1 MNRQERLEAVY
12 QYLRNTGRVHTQKE
26 FAEKV
31 GYTETSLSKAFNGI
45 MSSLTDNL
53 FKAIVRTYRPIF
65 SLEWLLTGDGSMLT
79 LDDTQ
84 QKKPLTSD
92 NDDENINAIMQMY
105 KNATEEKAKAAELFK
120 AATKEKEETESLK
133 TEIATLRNE
142 LRAAR
147 NSMLEASA
155 EFTSA
160 TKKLNAVISL
170 LSDFNSFG
178 GQMAAEQL
186 ERPKEPISTA
196 QNQK

>member
-1 MNRQERLEAVY
+1 M
-12 QYLRNTGRVHTQKE
+12 
-26 FAEKV
+26 
-31 GYTETSLSKAFNGI
+31 
-45 MSSLTDNL
+45 L
-53 FKAIVRTYRPIF
+53 FKQIAAKYKPIF

-79 LDDTQ
+79 SDDTQ
-84 QKKPLTSD
+84 QKRSLAS
-92 NDDENINAIMQMY
+92 NSDDENIDAIMQMY

>member
-1 MNRQERLEAVY
+1 MERKERLQKVY
-12 QYLRNTGRVHTQKE
+12 DYLLYTGRVHRKKDLATAIGKK
-26 FAEKV
+26 A
-31 GYTETSLSKAFNGI
+31 TTLSKAFSGDKKA
-45 MSSLTDNL
+45 LTDML
-53 FKAIVRTYRPIF
+53 FKQIAAKYKPIF

-79 LDDTQ
+79 SDDTQ
-84 QKKPLTSD
+84 QKRSLAS
-92 NDDENINAIMQMY
+92 NSDDENIDAIMQMY

-147 NSMLEASA
+147 NTMLEASA

-160 TKKLNAVISL
+160 TKKLNAVISF

>member
-1 MNRQERLEAVY
+1 MERKERLQKVY
-12 QYLRNTGRVHTQKE
+12 DYLLYTGRVHRKKDLATAIGKK
-26 FAEKV
+26 A
-31 GYTETSLSKAFNGI
+31 TTLSKAFSGDKKA
-45 MSSLTDNL
+45 LTDML
-53 FKAIVRTYRPIF
+53 FKQIAAKYKPIF

-79 LDDTQ
+79 SDDTQ
-84 QKKPLTSD
+84 QKRSLAS
-92 NDDENINAIMQMY
+92 NSDDENIDAIMQMY
-105 KNATEEKAKAAELFK
+105 KTATEEKAKAAELFK

-147 NSMLEASA
+147 NTMLEASA

>member
-1 MNRQERLEAVY
+1 MERKERLQKVY
-12 QYLRNTGRVHTQKE
+12 DYLLYTGRVHRKKDLATAIGKK
-26 FAEKV
+26 A
-31 GYTETSLSKAFNGI
+31 TTLSKAFSGDKKA
-45 MSSLTDNL
+45 LTDML
-53 FKAIVRTYRPIF
+53 FKQIAAKYKPIF

-79 LDDTQ
+79 SDDTQ
-84 QKKPLTSD
+84 EKRSLAS
-92 NDDENINAIMQMY
+92 NSDDENIDAIMQMY

-186 ERPKEPISTA
+186 ERPKAPISTA

>member
-31 GYTETSLSKAFNGI
+31 GYTETSISKAFNGI

-84 QKKPLTSD
+84 QKKPLASD
-92 NDDENINAIMQMY
+92 SDDENIDAIMQMY

-147 NSMLEASA
+147 NSMREASA
-155 EFTSA
+155 EITRA
-160 TKKLNAVISL
+160 TKKLYAVISL

-178 GQMAAEQL
+178 GLLAAEQL
-186 ERPKEPISTA
+186 EMPKAPISTA

>member
-1 MNRQERLEAVY
+1 MERKERLQKVY
-12 QYLRNTGRVHTQKE
+12 DYLLYTGRVHRKKDLATAIGKK
-26 FAEKV
+26 A
-31 GYTETSLSKAFNGI
+31 TTLSKAFSGDKKA
-45 MSSLTDNL
+45 LTDML
-53 FKAIVRTYRPIF
+53 FKQIAAKYKPIF

-79 LDDTQ
+79 SDDTQ
-84 QKKPLTSD
+84 QKRSLASKS
-92 NDDENINAIMQMY
+92 DDENIDAIMQMY

-160 TKKLNAVISL
+160 TKKLNVVISF

-186 ERPKEPISTA
+186 ERPKAPISTA

>member
-1 MNRQERLEAVY
+1 MERKERLQKVY
-12 QYLRNTGRVHTQKE
+12 DYLLYTGRVHRKKDLATAIGKK
-26 FAEKV
+26 A
-31 GYTETSLSKAFNGI
+31 TTLSKAFSGDKKA
-45 MSSLTDNL
+45 LTDML
-53 FKAIVRTYRPIF
+53 FKQIAAKYKPIF

-79 LDDTQ
+79 SDDTQ
-84 QKKPLTSD
+84 QKRSLAS
-92 NDDENINAIMQMY
+92 NSDDENIDAIMQMY

-160 TKKLNAVISL
+160 TKKLNVVISF

-186 ERPKEPISTA
+186 ERPKAPISTA

>member
-1 MNRQERLEAVY
+1 MERKERLQKVY
-12 QYLRNTGRVHTQKE
+12 DYLLYTARVHRKKDLATAIGKK
-26 FAEKV
+26 A
-31 GYTETSLSKAFNGI
+31 TTLSKAFSGDKKA
-45 MSSLTDNL
+45 LTDML
-53 FKAIVRTYRPIF
+53 FKQIAAKYKPIF

-79 LDDTQ
+79 SDDTQ
-84 QKKPLTSD
+84 QKRSLAS
-92 NDDENINAIMQMY
+92 NSDDENIDAIMQMY
-105 KNATEEKAKAAELFK
+105 KTATEEKAKAAELFK

-147 NSMLEASA
+147 NTMLEASA

>member
-1 MNRQERLEAVY
+1 MERKERLQKVY
-12 QYLRNTGRVHTQKE
+12 DYLLYTGRVHRKKDLATAIGKK
-26 FAEKV
+26 A
-31 GYTETSLSKAFNGI
+31 TTLSKAFSGDEKA
-45 MSSLTDNL
+45 LTDML
-53 FKAIVRTYRPIF
+53 FKQIAAKYKPIF

-79 LDDTQ
+79 SDDTQ
-84 QKKPLTSD
+84 QKRSLAS
-92 NDDENINAIMQMY
+92 NSDDENIDAIMQMY

-133 TEIATLRNE
+133 TEIVTLRNE

-186 ERPKEPISTA
+186 ERPKAPISTA

>member
-1 MNRQERLEAVY
+1 MERKERLQKVY
-12 QYLRNTGRVHTQKE
+12 DYLLYTGRVHRKKDLATAIGKK
-26 FAEKV
+26 A
-31 GYTETSLSKAFNGI
+31 TTLSKAFSGDKKA
-45 MSSLTDNL
+45 LTDML
-53 FKAIVRTYRPIF
+53 FKQIAAKYKPIF

-79 LDDTQ
+79 SDDTQ
-84 QKKPLTSD
+84 QKRSLAS
-92 NDDENINAIMQMY
+92 NSDDENIDAIMQMY

-133 TEIATLRNE
+133 TEIATLRDE

>member
-1 MNRQERLEAVY
+1 MERKERLQKVY
-12 QYLRNTGRVHTQKE
+12 DYLLYTGRVHRKKDLATAIGKK
-26 FAEKV
+26 A
-31 GYTETSLSKAFNGI
+31 TTLSKAFSGDKKA
-45 MSSLTDNL
+45 LTDML
-53 FKAIVRTYRPIF
+53 FKQIAAKYKPIF

-79 LDDTQ
+79 SDDTQ
-84 QKKPLTSD
+84 QKRSLAS
-92 NDDENINAIMQMY
+92 NSDDENIDAIMQMY
-105 KNATEEKAKAAELFK
+105 KTATEEKAKAAELFK

-170 LSDFNSFG
+170 LSDFNSFD

-186 ERPKEPISTA
+186 EMPKEPISTA

>member
-1 MNRQERLEAVY
+1 MERKERLQKVY
-12 QYLRNTGRVHTQKE
+12 DYLLYTGRVHRKKDLATAIGKK
-26 FAEKV
+26 A
-31 GYTETSLSKAFNGI
+31 TTLSKAFSGDKKA
-45 MSSLTDNL
+45 LTDML
-53 FKAIVRTYRPIF
+53 FKQIAAKYKPIF

-79 LDDTQ
+79 SDDTQ
-84 QKKPLTSD
+84 QKRSLAS
-92 NDDENINAIMQMY
+92 NSDDENIDAIMQMY
-105 KNATEEKAKAAELFK
+105 KNATEEKAKATELFK

-133 TEIATLRNE
+133 TEIVTLRNE

-186 ERPKEPISTA
+186 ERPKAPISTA

>member
-1 MNRQERLEAVY
+1 MERKERLQKVY
-12 QYLRNTGRVHTQKE
+12 DYLLYTGRVHRKKDLATAIGKK
-26 FAEKV
+26 A
-31 GYTETSLSKAFNGI
+31 TTLSKAFSGDKKA
-45 MSSLTDNL
+45 LTDML
-53 FKAIVRTYRPIF
+53 FKQIAAKYKPIF

-79 LDDTQ
+79 SDDTQ
-84 QKKPLTSD
+84 QKRSLAS
-92 NDDENINAIMQMY
+92 NSDDENIDAIMQMY
-105 KNATEEKAKAAELFK
+105 KTATEEKAKAAELFK

-147 NSMLEASA
+147 NTMLEASA

-186 ERPKEPISTA
+186 EMPKAPISTV

>member
-1 MNRQERLEAVY
+1 MERKERLQKVY
-12 QYLRNTGRVHTQKE
+12 DYLLYTGRVHRKKDLATAIGKK
-26 FAEKV
+26 A
-31 GYTETSLSKAFNGI
+31 TTLSKAFSGDKKA
-45 MSSLTDNL
+45 LTDML
-53 FKAIVRTYRPIF
+53 FKQIAAKYKPIF

-79 LDDTQ
+79 SDDTQ
-84 QKKPLTSD
+84 QKRSLAS
-92 NDDENINAIMQMY
+92 NSDDENIDAIMQMY

-147 NSMLEASA
+147 NTMLEASA

>member
-1 MNRQERLEAVY
+1 MERKERLQKVY
-12 QYLRNTGRVHTQKE
+12 DYLLYTGRVHRKKDLATAIGKK
-26 FAEKV
+26 A
-31 GYTETSLSKAFNGI
+31 TTLSKAFSGDKKA
-45 MSSLTDNL
+45 LTDML
-53 FKAIVRTYRPIF
+53 FKQIAAKYKPIF

-79 LDDTQ
+79 SDDTQ
-84 QKKPLTSD
+84 QKKPLASD
-92 NDDENINAIMQMY
+92 NDDENIDAIMQMY